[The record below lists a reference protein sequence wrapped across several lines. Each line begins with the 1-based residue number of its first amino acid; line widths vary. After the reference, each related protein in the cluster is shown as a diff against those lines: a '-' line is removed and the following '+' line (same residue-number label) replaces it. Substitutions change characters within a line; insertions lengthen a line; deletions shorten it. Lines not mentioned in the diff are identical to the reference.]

1 MWVRVFPAA
10 NALAGEP
17 AAFATKQRSSIPE
30 EALPVVDYALVFPP
44 GLLEKIGEGSDLLS
58 FRQTLS

>member
-1 MWVRVFPAA
+1 MGWLTE
-10 NALAGEP
+10 LAV
-17 AAFATKQRSSIPE
+17 FATKQRPSIPE

-44 GLLEKIGEGSDLLS
+44 GLLKKTGEVSDLLC